1 MVRILIFLSF
11 LLSLTASNAY
21 AWYCNFSST
30 PQGWYQDNSMVCY
43 GIDVAEALQQHY
55 CGWFK
60 PSDPYC
66 SIYQQPSCTDS
77 VETRSGSCPLPHYS
91 GAINQS
97 RNFTCSTQ
105 SWSEWTTTSDN
116 CTPDPPTCF
125 ETSEYRNLT
134 CEAGYTGSILESRSS
149 ICSDP
154 YSTPI
159 FGTWTVVTNGCVK
172 SITNPT
178 NVESPVSP
186 ISPLNPNSPLVQV
199 TTAPLI
205 PPEPV
210 IAQELT
216 ALQTT
221 VETPTTSVATVQVK
235 DTTTTSVT
243 EVKISSNSSGA
254 KVEIKTPEVP
264 KGKELVPG
272 FGLVM
277 SLNLINQSYN
287 MQQQQIEEI
296 FKLEQEQE
304 YGRTQEFTLT
314 LLTETTIGDRFDS
327 LNRSRWTSLLRNHP
341 LQRLEL
347 ND

>member
-11 LLSLTASNAY
+11 LLLKSNAY
-21 AWYCNFSST
+21 AWYCNFTST
-30 PQGWYQDNSMVCY
+30 PQGWYQDGSMVCY
-43 GIDVAEALQQHY
+43 DIEVGDALQNHY
-55 CGWFK
+55 CSWFR
-60 PSDPYC
+60 PNDPYC
-66 SIYQQPSCTDS
+66 AIYQQPACTDN
-77 VETRSGSCPLPHYS
+77 VETRTLACPLPHYS
-91 GAINQS
+91 GGINQT
-97 RNFTCSTQ
+97 RNYTCSTQ

-125 ETSEYRNLT
+125 ETAEYRTLA
-134 CEAGYTGSILESRSS
+134 CEAGYTGSIQESRSS

-159 FGTWTVVTNGCVK
+159 FGTWTVVINGCVK

-178 NVESPVSP
+178 NLESPVSP
-186 ISPLNPNSPLVQV
+186 ISPLNPTSPLAQV

-205 PPEPV
+205 PQEPV

-221 VETPTTSVATVQVK
+221 VETPATSVATIQVK

-243 EVKISSNSSGA
+243 EARIPASTTTGSA
-254 KVEIKTPEVP
+254 KVEIKTPDVP
-264 KGKELVPG
+264 KGKDLVPG

-296 FKLEQEQE
+296 IKLEQEQE